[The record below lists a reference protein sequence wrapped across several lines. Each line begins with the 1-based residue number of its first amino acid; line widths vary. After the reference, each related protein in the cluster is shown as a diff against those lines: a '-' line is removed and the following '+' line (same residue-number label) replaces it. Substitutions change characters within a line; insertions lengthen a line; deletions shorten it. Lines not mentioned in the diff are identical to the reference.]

1 MSTSTNSYNEFRSS
15 AFLHI
20 VLVLSHW
27 KNCVNRVNDTLCR
40 VSIAFWYVS
49 STHHP
54 ASPAQLSL
62 LSTYTHPNYTD
73 LLYVGFW
80 YFLCLVVM
88 ILKHRKCSLFFCQR
102 NSFSFSSS
110 FWIKPNLT
118 ATVTAITRP
127 IFGLLWS
134 EGVSFSKWSI
144 LTKERGM
151 GHYPSIALWKFW
163 NLFFLW
169 NIVLW

>member
-15 AFLHI
+15 AFSTSSRS
-20 VLVLSHW
+20 SHTG
-27 KNCVNRVNDTLCR
+27 RI
-40 VSIAFWYVS
+40 VSIVS
-49 STHHP
+49 TTPS
-54 ASPAQLSL
+54 AESL
-62 LSTYTHPNYTD
+62 LPFDMCQAPTIQPPQHNCHHYSQPTLALIPD
-73 LLYVGFW
+73 LLFVGFW
-80 YFLCLVVM
+80 YFLCLVVV